1 MVTWVP
7 AYAGMTGYILASY
20 VPFAIMRIAACQT
33 NALKFVA
40 THATLVHDRQP
51 RKSHDF
57 WEVPLSS
64 SDPITF
70 RPRLAFSSTGA
81 TPQSQ
86 STLPPHVNQ
95 PSQTRFDRHE
105 LNTILNLYGRKVAA
119 GEWRDYAIDF
129 NRDTAVFSVFRHSS
143 QCPLYRIEK
152 NPKLA
157 RRQGAYSVITPTG
170 LILKRGPDLARVLA
184 VLDKT
189 MRMVEH

>member
-1 MVTWVP
+1 
-7 AYAGMTGYILASY
+7 
-20 VPFAIMRIAACQT
+20 
-33 NALKFVA
+33 LKFRA
-40 THATLVHDRQP
+40 THATLDSNNLAARTDTKQ
-51 RKSHDF
+51 
-57 WEVPLSS
+57 EVPLSS

-70 RPRLAFSSTGA
+70 RPRLAFSSSPISSAGA
-81 TPQSQ
+81 APQASTQ
-86 STLPPHVNQ
+86 SSSPTQVSQ

-105 LNTILNLYGRKVAA
+105 LNTILNLYGKKVAA

-129 NRDTAVFSVFRHSS
+129 NKDTAVFSVFRHSS

-184 VLDKT
+184 VLDKN
-189 MRMVEH
+189 MRLLEH